1 MKPVSRSHEQDAFP
15 AGPLKTGALSRNEG
29 ENLNEAGLGARYSLE
44 QIIGTSVQLVD
55 LKETVMKVA
64 PRKSNVLIRG
74 ESGTGKELL
83 AHAIHS
89 SSNRRFGPFVKVNCA
104 AIPENLLESEFFG
117 YEEGAFT
124 GTRRGGQVG
133 KFELAHKGTIFL
145 DEIGEMSPTMQA
157 KLLRVIQEK
166 VVERL
171 GGGLPRA
178 VDVRIVAATN
188 VNLEELIKYGKFR
201 ADLYYRLNVVA
212 LTMPPLRERKE
223 DINDLVSHF
232 IGKYNHEFGM
242 NILGITP
249 QVQSLFARYSWPG
262 NIRELENVIERAFNL
277 VDGQYI
283 LPKHLPK
290 HFIEQLTW
298 EVPLEDEF
306 PQIVDLSEV
315 DYASEK
321 KLEQHKTM
329 FGDKTLTDV
338 IDQMEKDLLIQALG
352 YSSGNKARAAKLL
365 GISRPNL
372 YKKMLKHK
380 LE

>member
-1 MKPVSRSHEQDAFP
+1 MIES
-15 AGPLKTGALSRNEG
+15 
-29 ENLNEAGLGARYSLE
+29 GLVARYSLE
-44 QIIGTSVQLVD
+44 QIIGNSVQLVD

-64 PRKSNVLIRG
+64 PRKSNILIRG

-83 AHAIHS
+83 AHAVHS
-89 SSNRRFGPFVKVNCA
+89 YSNRRFGPFVKVNCA
-104 AIPENLLESEFFG
+104 AIPENLLESELFG
-117 YEEGAFT
+117 YEDGAFT
-124 GTRRGGQVG
+124 GTRKGGQIG

-171 GGGLPRA
+171 GGGLPRS
-178 VDVRIVAATN
+178 VDMRIVAATN
-188 VNLEELIKYGKFR
+188 VNLEELIKYAKFR
-201 ADLYYRLNVVA
+201 ADLYYRLNVVT

-223 DINDLVSHF
+223 DIDDLVSYF
-232 IGKYNHEFGM
+232 IEKYNHEFGL

-249 QVQSLFARYSWPG
+249 QVRNLFNRYSWPG

-283 LPKHLPK
+283 LPKHLQE
-290 HFIEQLTW
+290 HFIEQLNW
-298 EVPLEDEF
+298 EVPIEDEF
-306 PQIVDLSEV
+306 PQIVDFNDINNS
-315 DYASEK
+315 AQK
-321 KLEQHKTM
+321 KSDEHKTM

-338 IDQMEKDLLIQALG
+338 MDQMEKELIIQALS
-352 YSSGNKARAAKLL
+352 YSNGIKARAAKLL

-372 YKKMLKHK
+372 YKKMIKYK
-380 LE
+380 LD